1 MKISEKELLKQLKHN
16 RKDFDKDYR
25 RIFEAFKKDEQH
37 LGWSYETTIMLAINS
52 CQEVMVTLGMLE
64 YLLNKRFEQ
73 RNKEND
79 NNVY

>member
-79 NNVY
+79 NNDY

>member
-16 RKDFDKDYR
+16 RKDFNKDYR

-37 LGWSYETTIMLAINS
+37 LGWSYETAIMLAINS

-64 YLLNKRFEQ
+64 HLLNKRFEQ

>member
-25 RIFEAFKKDEQH
+25 RIFENFKKDEQH
-37 LGWSYETTIMLAINS
+37 LGWSYETAITLAINS

-79 NNVY
+79 NNDY

>member
-25 RIFEAFKKDEQH
+25 GIFEAFKKDEQH

-79 NNVY
+79 NNDY

>member
-25 RIFEAFKKDEQH
+25 RIFEKFKKDEQH

-79 NNVY
+79 NNDY

>member
-25 RIFEAFKKDEQH
+25 RIFDEFKKDEQH
-37 LGWSYETTIMLAINS
+37 LGWSYETAITLAINS
-52 CQEVMVTLGMLE
+52 CQEVLVTLGMLE
-64 YLLNKRFEQ
+64 HLLNKRFEQ

-79 NNVY
+79 NNDY